1 MVSQYL
7 SEVKELVKAKLT
19 ESIGNSNPIEKSMA
33 YSAIAESKMVRAGL
47 IFASSEINSSLEHD
61 SVITLAAS
69 IELMHTYSLIHDDL
83 PCMDDDDIRRNQPS
97 NHIKYGEANA
107 VLSGDALQALAYEI
121 ICNDIYLSDN
131 NKVKALKLLS
141 QACGK
146 NGMVLGQ
153 HLDIENENNLAK
165 TDQESLDHIHQLK
178 TGKLI
183 ECSVLFGQLN
193 NDLNDNELQ
202 NFKSFSRKLGLAFQ
216 IIDDILDVTESSEI
230 LGKNNNSDIKNNKDT
245 YVNIIGVEASRARA
259 KSLIESSVADL
270 NNNNL
275 TNIDKLVDIAYYLI
289 ERRN

>member
-7 SEVKELVKAKLT
+7 SEVRELVKAKLT
-19 ESIGNSNPIEKSMA
+19 SSIGNSNPVEKSMV

-47 IFASSEINSSLEHD
+47 IFASAEINSSLERD

-107 VLSGDALQALAYEI
+107 VLSGDALQALSYEI

-153 HLDIENENNLAK
+153 HLDIENENNLTK
-165 TDQESLDHIHQLK
+165 TDQENLDHIHQLK

-183 ECSVLFGQLN
+183 ECSILFGQIN
-193 NDLNDNELQ
+193 NDLNDSELQ

-216 IIDDILDVTESSEI
+216 IIDDVLDVTESSEN

-245 YVNIIGVEASRARA
+245 YVNIIGIEPSRARA
-259 KSLIESSVADL
+259 KSLIESSIADL

-275 TNIDKLVDIAYYLI
+275 TNTDKLVDIAYYLI

>member
-19 ESIGNSNPIEKSMA
+19 ESIGNSNPVEKSMV

-47 IFASSEINSSLEHD
+47 ISASSEINSSLEHD

-107 VLSGDALQALAYEI
+107 VLSGDALQALSYEI

-193 NDLNDNELQ
+193 NDLNDSELQ

-216 IIDDILDVTESSEI
+216 IIDDVLDVTESSEI

-245 YVNIIGVEASRARA
+245 YVNIIGVGASRARA

>member
-7 SEVKELVKAKLT
+7 SEVKELVKTKLT
-19 ESIGNSNPIEKSMA
+19 ESIGNSNPVEKSMA

-47 IFASSEINSSLEHD
+47 IFASSEISSSLEHD

-97 NHIKYGEANA
+97 NHVKYGEASA
-107 VLSGDALQALAYEI
+107 VLSGDALQALSYEI

-141 QACGK
+141 HACGK

-153 HLDIENENNLAK
+153 HLDIDNENNLAK

-193 NDLNDNELQ
+193 NDLNDNEIQ
-202 NFKSFSRKLGLAFQ
+202 NLKSFSRKLGLAFQ
-216 IIDDILDVTESSEI
+216 IIDDVLDVTESSEV

-245 YVNIIGVEASRARA
+245 YVNILGVESSRARA
-259 KSLIESSVADL
+259 KSLVESAIADL
-270 NNNNL
+270 NNNNPA
-275 TNIDKLVDIAYYLI
+275 NIDKLVDIAYYLI
-289 ERRN
+289 NRRN

>member
-19 ESIGNSNPIEKSMA
+19 KSIGNSNPVEKSMV

-47 IFASSEINSSLEHD
+47 IFASSEINSSLEDD
-61 SVITLAAS
+61 SVITLATS

-107 VLSGDALQALAYEI
+107 VLSGDALQALSYEI

-153 HLDIENENNLAK
+153 HLDIENENNLEK

-193 NDLNDNELQ
+193 NDLNDSELQ

-216 IIDDILDVTESSEI
+216 IIDDVLDVTESSEI

-245 YVNIIGVEASRARA
+245 YVNIIGIESSRARA
-259 KSLIESSVADL
+259 KSLIESSIADL

>member
-7 SEVKELVKAKLT
+7 SEVKELVKTKLT
-19 ESIGNSNPIEKSMA
+19 ESIGNSNPVEKSMA

-97 NHIKYGEANA
+97 NHVKYGEANA
-107 VLSGDALQALAYEI
+107 VLSGDALQALSYEI

-141 QACGK
+141 HACGK

-153 HLDIENENNLAK
+153 HLDIDNENNLAK

-193 NDLNDNELQ
+193 NDLNDNEIQ
-202 NFKSFSRKLGLAFQ
+202 NLKSFSRKLGLAFQ
-216 IIDDILDVTESSEI
+216 IIDDVLDVTESSEV
-230 LGKNNNSDIKNNKDT
+230 LGKNHNSDIKNNKDT
-245 YVNIIGVEASRARA
+245 YVNILGVESSRARA
-259 KSLIESSVADL
+259 ESLVESAIADL
-270 NNNNL
+270 NNNNP

-289 ERRN
+289 NRRN

>member
-47 IFASSEINSSLEHD
+47 IFASAEINSSLERD

-107 VLSGDALQALAYEI
+107 VLSGDALQALSYEI

-153 HLDIENENNLAK
+153 HLDIENENNLTK
-165 TDQESLDHIHQLK
+165 TDQENLDHIHQLK

-183 ECSVLFGQLN
+183 ECSILFGQIN
-193 NDLNDNELQ
+193 NDLNDSELQ

-216 IIDDILDVTESSEI
+216 IIDDVLDVTESSEN

-245 YVNIIGVEASRARA
+245 YVNIIGIEPSRARA
-259 KSLIESSVADL
+259 KSLIESSIADL

-275 TNIDKLVDIAYYLI
+275 TNTDKLVDIAYYLI

>member
-19 ESIGNSNPIEKSMA
+19 SSIGNSNPVEKSMV

-47 IFASSEINSSLEHD
+47 IFASAEINSSLERD

-107 VLSGDALQALAYEI
+107 VLSGDALQALSYEI

-153 HLDIENENNLAK
+153 HLDIENENNLTK
-165 TDQESLDHIHQLK
+165 TDQENLDHIHQLK

-183 ECSVLFGQLN
+183 ECSILFGQIN
-193 NDLNDNELQ
+193 NDLNDSELQ

-216 IIDDILDVTESSEI
+216 IIDDVLDVTESSEN

-245 YVNIIGVEASRARA
+245 YVNIIGIEPSRARA
-259 KSLIESSVADL
+259 KSLIESSIADL

-275 TNIDKLVDIAYYLI
+275 TNTDKLVDIAYYLI

>member
-19 ESIGNSNPIEKSMA
+19 ESIGNSNPVEKSMV

-107 VLSGDALQALAYEI
+107 VLSGDALQALSYEI

-131 NKVKALKLLS
+131 VKVKALKLLS
-141 QACGK
+141 KACGK

-178 TGKLI
+178 TGKLM

-216 IIDDILDVTESSEI
+216 IIDDVLDVTESSEI

-245 YVNIIGVEASRARA
+245 YVNIIGVEPSRARA
-259 KSLIESSVADL
+259 KSLVESAIADL

>member
-7 SEVKELVKAKLT
+7 SEVRELVKAKLT
-19 ESIGNSNPIEKSMA
+19 TSIGNFNPVEKSMV
-33 YSAIAESKMVRAGL
+33 YSASAESKMVRAGL
-47 IFASSEINSSLEHD
+47 IFASAEINSSLERD

-107 VLSGDALQALAYEI
+107 VLSGDALQALSYEI

-153 HLDIENENNLAK
+153 HLDIENENNLTK
-165 TDQESLDHIHQLK
+165 TDQENLDHIHQLK

-183 ECSVLFGQLN
+183 ECSILFGQIN
-193 NDLNDNELQ
+193 NDLNDSELQ
-202 NFKSFSRKLGLAFQ
+202 NFKRFSRKLGLAFQ
-216 IIDDILDVTESSEI
+216 IIDDVLDVTESSEN

-245 YVNIIGVEASRARA
+245 YVNIIGIEPSRARA
-259 KSLIESSVADL
+259 KSLIESSIADL

-275 TNIDKLVDIAYYLI
+275 TNTDKLVDIAYYLI

>member
-19 ESIGNSNPIEKSMA
+19 ESIGNSNPVEKSML

-47 IFASSEINSSLEHD
+47 ISASSEINSSLEHD

-107 VLSGDALQALAYEI
+107 VLSGDALQALSYEI

-193 NDLNDNELQ
+193 NDLNDSELQ

-216 IIDDILDVTESSEI
+216 IIDDVLDVTESSEI

-289 ERRN
+289 ERKN

>member
-7 SEVKELVKAKLT
+7 SEVRELVKAKLT
-19 ESIGNSNPIEKSMA
+19 TSIGNSNPVEKSMI

-47 IFASSEINSSLEHD
+47 IFASAEINSSLERD

-107 VLSGDALQALAYEI
+107 VLSGDALQALSYEI

-153 HLDIENENNLAK
+153 HLDIENENNLTK
-165 TDQESLDHIHQLK
+165 TDQENLDHIHQLK

-183 ECSVLFGQLN
+183 ECSILFGQIN
-193 NDLNDNELQ
+193 NDLNDSELQ

-216 IIDDILDVTESSEI
+216 IIDDVLDVTESSEN

-245 YVNIIGVEASRARA
+245 YVNIIGIEPSRARA

-275 TNIDKLVDIAYYLI
+275 TNTDKLVDIAYYLI

>member
-7 SEVKELVKAKLT
+7 SEVKELVKTKLT
-19 ESIGNSNPIEKSMA
+19 ESIGNSNPVEKSMA

-97 NHIKYGEANA
+97 NHVKYGEANA
-107 VLSGDALQALAYEI
+107 VLSGDALQALSYEI

-141 QACGK
+141 HACGK

-153 HLDIENENNLAK
+153 HLDIDNENNLAK

-193 NDLNDNELQ
+193 NDLNDNEIQ
-202 NFKSFSRKLGLAFQ
+202 NLKSFSRKLGLAFQ
-216 IIDDILDVTESSEI
+216 IIDDVLDVTESSEI

-245 YVNIIGVEASRARA
+245 YVNILGVESSRARA
-259 KSLIESSVADL
+259 KSLVESAIADL
-270 NNNNL
+270 NNNNPA
-275 TNIDKLVDIAYYLI
+275 NIDKLVDIAYYLI
-289 ERRN
+289 NRRN

>member
-19 ESIGNSNPIEKSMA
+19 ESIGNSNPVEKSMV

-107 VLSGDALQALAYEI
+107 VLSGDALQALSYEI

-193 NDLNDNELQ
+193 NDLNDSELQ

-216 IIDDILDVTESSEI
+216 IIDDVLDVTESSEI

-245 YVNIIGVEASRARA
+245 YVDIIGVEASRVRA

>member
-19 ESIGNSNPIEKSMA
+19 SSIGNSNPVEKSMV

-47 IFASSEINSSLEHD
+47 IFASAEIHSSLERD

-107 VLSGDALQALAYEI
+107 VLSGDALQALSYEI

-153 HLDIENENNLAK
+153 HLDIENENNLTK
-165 TDQESLDHIHQLK
+165 TDQENLDHIHQLK

-183 ECSVLFGQLN
+183 ECSILFGQIN
-193 NDLNDNELQ
+193 NDLNDSELQ
-202 NFKSFSRKLGLAFQ
+202 NFKSFSSKLGLAFQ
-216 IIDDILDVTESSEI
+216 IIDDVLDVTESSEN

-245 YVNIIGVEASRARA
+245 YVDIIGIEPSRARA
-259 KSLIESSVADL
+259 KSLIESSIADL

-275 TNIDKLVDIAYYLI
+275 TNTDKLVDIAYYLI

>member
-7 SEVKELVKAKLT
+7 SEVRELVKAKLT
-19 ESIGNSNPIEKSMA
+19 TSIGNSNPVEKSMV

-47 IFASSEINSSLEHD
+47 IFASAEINSSLERD

-107 VLSGDALQALAYEI
+107 VLSGDALQALSYEI

-153 HLDIENENNLAK
+153 HLDIENENNLTK
-165 TDQESLDHIHQLK
+165 TDQENLDHIHQLK

-183 ECSVLFGQLN
+183 ECSILFGQIN
-193 NDLNDNELQ
+193 NDLNDSEVQ

-216 IIDDILDVTESSEI
+216 IIDDVLDVTESSEN

-245 YVNIIGVEASRARA
+245 YVDIIGIEPSRARA
-259 KSLIESSVADL
+259 KSLIESSIADL
-270 NNNNL
+270 SNNNL
-275 TNIDKLVDIAYYLI
+275 TNTDKLVDIAYYLI

>member
-7 SEVKELVKAKLT
+7 SEVRELVKAKLT
-19 ESIGNSNPIEKSMA
+19 TSIGNSNPVEKSMV

-47 IFASSEINSSLEHD
+47 IFASAEINSSLERD

-107 VLSGDALQALAYEI
+107 VLSGDALQALSYEI

-153 HLDIENENNLAK
+153 HLDIENENNLTK
-165 TDQESLDHIHQLK
+165 TDQENLDHIHQLK

-183 ECSVLFGQLN
+183 ECSILFGQIN
-193 NDLNDNELQ
+193 NDLNDSELQ

-216 IIDDILDVTESSEI
+216 IIDDVLDVTESSEN

-245 YVNIIGVEASRARA
+245 YVNIIGIEPSRARA
-259 KSLIESSVADL
+259 KSLIGSSIADL

-275 TNIDKLVDIAYYLI
+275 TNTDKLVDIAYYLI

>member
-19 ESIGNSNPIEKSMA
+19 ESIGNSNPVEKSMV

-107 VLSGDALQALAYEI
+107 VLSGDALQALSYEI

-193 NDLNDNELQ
+193 NDLNDSELQ

-216 IIDDILDVTESSEI
+216 IIDDVLDVTESSEI
-230 LGKNNNSDIKNNKDT
+230 LVKNNNSDIKNNKDT

-275 TNIDKLVDIAYYLI
+275 TNIDKLIDIAYYLI

>member
-7 SEVKELVKAKLT
+7 SEVKELVKTKLT
-19 ESIGNSNPIEKSMA
+19 ESIGNSNPVEKSMA

-107 VLSGDALQALAYEI
+107 VLSGDALQALSYEI

-131 NKVKALKLLS
+131 NKVKALKHLS
-141 QACGK
+141 HACGK

-153 HLDIENENNLAK
+153 HLDIDNENNLAK

-193 NDLNDNELQ
+193 NDLNDNEIQ
-202 NFKSFSRKLGLAFQ
+202 NLKSFSRKLGLAFQ
-216 IIDDILDVTESSEI
+216 IIDDVLDVTESSEV
-230 LGKNNNSDIKNNKDT
+230 LGKNSNSDIKNNKDT
-245 YVNIIGVEASRARA
+245 YVNILGVESSRARA
-259 KSLIESSVADL
+259 KSLVESAIADL
-270 NNNNL
+270 NNNNPA
-275 TNIDKLVDIAYYLI
+275 NIDKLVDIAYYLI

>member
-19 ESIGNSNPIEKSMA
+19 KSIGNSNPVEKSMV

-61 SVITLAAS
+61 SVITLATS

-107 VLSGDALQALAYEI
+107 VLSGDALQALSYEI

-193 NDLNDNELQ
+193 NDLNDSELQ

-216 IIDDILDVTESSEI
+216 IIDDVLDVTESSEI
-230 LGKNNNSDIKNNKDT
+230 LGKNNNSDIKNNKET
-245 YVNIIGVEASRARA
+245 YVNIIGIESSRARA
-259 KSLIESSVADL
+259 KSLIESSIADL

>member
-7 SEVKELVKAKLT
+7 SEVKELVKVKLT
-19 ESIGNSNPIEKSMA
+19 ESIGNTNPVEKSMV
-33 YSAIAESKMVRAGL
+33 YSALADSKMVRAGL

-107 VLSGDALQALAYEI
+107 VLSGDALQALSYEI

-178 TGKLI
+178 TGQLI

-193 NDLNDNELQ
+193 NDLNDSELQ

-216 IIDDILDVTESSEI
+216 IIDDVLDVTESSEI

-245 YVNIIGVEASRARA
+245 YVNIIGVEASRTRA

>member
-19 ESIGNSNPIEKSMA
+19 ESIGNSNPVEKSMV

-107 VLSGDALQALAYEI
+107 VLSGDALQALSYEI

-178 TGKLI
+178 TGRLI

-193 NDLNDNELQ
+193 NALNDSELQ

-216 IIDDILDVTESSEI
+216 IIDDVLDVTESSEI

>member
-7 SEVKELVKAKLT
+7 SEVRELVKAKLT
-19 ESIGNSNPIEKSMA
+19 TSIGNSNPVEKSMV

-47 IFASSEINSSLEHD
+47 IFASAEINSSLERD

-107 VLSGDALQALAYEI
+107 VLSGDALQALSYEI

-153 HLDIENENNLAK
+153 HLDIENENNLTK
-165 TDQESLDHIHQLK
+165 TDQENLDHIHQLK

-183 ECSVLFGQLN
+183 ECSILFGQIN
-193 NDLNDNELQ
+193 NDLNDSELQ

-216 IIDDILDVTESSEI
+216 IIDDVLDVTESSEN

-245 YVNIIGVEASRARA
+245 YVNIIGIEPSRARA
-259 KSLIESSVADL
+259 KSLIESSISDL

-275 TNIDKLVDIAYYLI
+275 TNTDKLVDIAYYLI

>member
-7 SEVKELVKAKLT
+7 SEVKDLVKVKLT
-19 ESIGNSNPIEKSMA
+19 ESIGNSNPVEKSMV

-107 VLSGDALQALAYEI
+107 VLSGDALQALSYEI

-193 NDLNDNELQ
+193 NDLNDSELQ

-216 IIDDILDVTESSEI
+216 IIDDVLDVTESSEI

>member
-19 ESIGNSNPIEKSMA
+19 ESIGNSNPVEKSMI

-107 VLSGDALQALAYEI
+107 VLSGDALQALSYEI

-178 TGKLI
+178 TGRLI

-193 NDLNDNELQ
+193 NALNDSELQ

-216 IIDDILDVTESSEI
+216 IIDDVLDVTESSEI

-245 YVNIIGVEASRARA
+245 YVNIIGVGASRARA

>member
-7 SEVKELVKAKLT
+7 SEVKELVKVKLT
-19 ESIGNSNPIEKSMA
+19 ESIGNSNPVEKSMV

-47 IFASSEINSSLEHD
+47 IFASSEINSSLEQD

-107 VLSGDALQALAYEI
+107 VLSGDALQALSYEI

-193 NDLNDNELQ
+193 NDLNDSELQ

-216 IIDDILDVTESSEI
+216 IIDDVLDVTESSEI

>member
-7 SEVKELVKAKLT
+7 SEVKELVKVKLT
-19 ESIGNSNPIEKSMA
+19 ESIGNSNPVEKSMV

-107 VLSGDALQALAYEI
+107 ILSGDALQALSYEI

-193 NDLNDNELQ
+193 NDLNDSELQ

-216 IIDDILDVTESSEI
+216 IIDDVLDVTESSEI

-245 YVNIIGVEASRARA
+245 YVNIIGVEPSRARA
-259 KSLIESSVADL
+259 KSLIESSITDL

>member
-19 ESIGNSNPIEKSMA
+19 ESIGNSNPVEKSMV

-107 VLSGDALQALAYEI
+107 VLSGDALQALSYEI

-193 NDLNDNELQ
+193 NDLNDSELQ

-216 IIDDILDVTESSEI
+216 IIDDVLDVTESSEI

-245 YVNIIGVEASRARA
+245 YVDIIGVEPSRARA
-259 KSLIESSVADL
+259 KSLIESSIIDL

-275 TNIDKLVDIAYYLI
+275 TNIDKLVAIAYYLI

>member
-19 ESIGNSNPIEKSMA
+19 KSIGNSNPVEKSMV

-61 SVITLAAS
+61 SVITLATS

-107 VLSGDALQALAYEI
+107 VLSGDALQALSYEI

-193 NDLNDNELQ
+193 NDLNDSELQ
-202 NFKSFSRKLGLAFQ
+202 NFKNFSRKLGLAFQ
-216 IIDDILDVTESSEI
+216 IIDDVLDVTESSEI
-230 LGKNNNSDIKNNKDT
+230 LGKNNNSDIKNNKET
-245 YVNIIGVEASRARA
+245 YVNIIGIESSRARA
-259 KSLIESSVADL
+259 KSLIESSIADL

>member
-7 SEVKELVKAKLT
+7 SEVKELVKTKLT
-19 ESIGNSNPIEKSMA
+19 ESIGNSNPVEKSMA

-97 NHIKYGEANA
+97 NHVKYGEASA
-107 VLSGDALQALAYEI
+107 VLSGDALQALSYEI
-121 ICNDIYLSDN
+121 ICKDIYLSDN

-141 QACGK
+141 HACGK

-153 HLDIENENNLAK
+153 HLDIDNENNLAK

-193 NDLNDNELQ
+193 NDLNDNEIQ
-202 NFKSFSRKLGLAFQ
+202 NLKSFSRKLGLAFQ
-216 IIDDILDVTESSEI
+216 IIDDVLDVTESSEV

-245 YVNIIGVEASRARA
+245 YVNILGVESSRARA
-259 KSLIESSVADL
+259 KSLVESAIADL
-270 NNNNL
+270 NNNNPA
-275 TNIDKLVDIAYYLI
+275 NIDKLVDIAYYLI
-289 ERRN
+289 NRRN

>member
-7 SEVKELVKAKLT
+7 SEVKELVKVKLT
-19 ESIGNSNPIEKSMA
+19 ESIGNSNPVEKSMV

-107 VLSGDALQALAYEI
+107 VLSGDALQALSYEI

-193 NDLNDNELQ
+193 NALNDSELQ

-216 IIDDILDVTESSEI
+216 IIDDVLDVTESSEI

>member
-19 ESIGNSNPIEKSMA
+19 ESIGNSNPVEKSMV

-107 VLSGDALQALAYEI
+107 VLSGDALQALSYEI

-193 NDLNDNELQ
+193 NDLNDSELQ

-216 IIDDILDVTESSEI
+216 IIDDVLDVTESSEI

-259 KSLIESSVADL
+259 KSLIESSLADL

-289 ERRN
+289 DRRN

>member
-7 SEVKELVKAKLT
+7 SEVKELVKVKLT
-19 ESIGNSNPIEKSMA
+19 ESIGNSNPVEKSMV
-33 YSAIAESKMVRAGL
+33 YSAIAESKMVREGL

-107 VLSGDALQALAYEI
+107 VLSGDALQALSYEI

-193 NDLNDNELQ
+193 NDLNDSELQ

-216 IIDDILDVTESSEI
+216 IIDDVLDVTESSEI

-245 YVNIIGVEASRARA
+245 YVNIIGIEPSRARA
-259 KSLIESSVADL
+259 KSLIESSIADL

-275 TNIDKLVDIAYYLI
+275 TNTDKLVDIAYYLI

>member
-19 ESIGNSNPIEKSMA
+19 SSIGNSNPVEKSMV

-47 IFASSEINSSLEHD
+47 IFASAEINSSLERD

-153 HLDIENENNLAK
+153 HLDIENENNLTK
-165 TDQESLDHIHQLK
+165 TDQENLDHIHQLK

-183 ECSVLFGQLN
+183 ECSILFGQIN
-193 NDLNDNELQ
+193 NDLNDSELQ

-216 IIDDILDVTESSEI
+216 IIDDVLDVTESSEN

-259 KSLIESSVADL
+259 KSLIESSIADL

-275 TNIDKLVDIAYYLI
+275 TNTDKLVDIAYYLI